1 MLISVNISATG
12 RKGVTMSLINNL
24 RRMIQAKL
32 NEIEGLDSG
41 IIVDQEMVET
51 GRYYFGYDIR
61 TSLNHRDLSY
71 DNEQYTISIIGYL
84 STKGGTQKEFD
95 DYLDAICD
103 KLGELRFRPTTQDS
117 PITPDPGYREC
128 MLTAYAQA
136 NTLERTLR

>member
-1 MLISVNISATG
+1 MALV
-12 RKGVTMSLINNL
+12 NNL

-32 NEIEGLDSG
+32 TEIEGLESG
-41 IIVDQEMVET
+41 IIVAQDLVEV

-61 TSLNHRDLSY
+61 TSLNKRDLSY
-71 DNEQYTISIIGYL
+71 DNEQYTISIVGYL
-84 STKGGTQKEFD
+84 STKGGTQAEFD
-95 DYLDAICD
+95 KKLDAICD

-117 PITPDPGYREC
+117 PIVPDTGYREC

>member
-1 MLISVNISATG
+1 
-12 RKGVTMSLINNL
+12 MSRLINNL

-32 NEIEGLDSG
+32 TEIEGLECG
-41 IIVDQEMVET
+41 LIVAQDLVEV

-61 TSLNHRDLSY
+61 TSLNRRDLSY
-71 DNEQYTISIIGYL
+71 DNEQYTISIVGYL
-84 STKGGTQKEFD
+84 STKGGTQKQFD
-95 DYLDAICD
+95 DYLDAICE

-117 PITPDPGYREC
+117 PIVPDTGYREC

>member
-1 MLISVNISATG
+1 MA
-12 RKGVTMSLINNL
+12 RLINNL
-24 RRMIQAKL
+24 RQMIQAKL
-32 NEIEGLDSG
+32 TEIDGLECG
-41 IIVDQEMVET
+41 IIVSQDLVEI

-61 TSLNHRDLSY
+61 TSLNKRDLSY

-95 DYLDAICD
+95 DYLDAICE

-117 PITPDPGYREC
+117 PIAPDTGYREC

-136 NTLERTLR
+136 NTLEKTLR